1 MYDWHGGEHMMG
13 MWLWWLLAIG
23 LIAVVAWA
31 VMRSAS
37 RSGNGTTETPQDV
50 LKRRYARGEIDKEE
64 YEKRLQDLRQ

>member
-1 MYDWHGGEHMMG
+1 MMG

-31 VMRSAS
+31 VIRSVS
-37 RSGNGTTETPQDV
+37 RTGNSTTESPQDI
-50 LKRRYARGEIDKEE
+50 LKRRYARGEIDKDE

>member
-1 MYDWHGGEHMMG
+1 MMG

-50 LKRRYARGEIDKEE
+50 LKRRYARGEIDKDE